1 MNKLFL
7 LLSLIN
13 SKINIKNIEYP
24 ACRNCIHFKPTYYDT
39 NFNSIFNTCDKFG
52 EKDII
57 SDKISYEYANSCRND
72 EDKCG
77 LEGKEFI
84 EEKNINL
91 KILKHKIISS
101 IPNTMIII
109 SYILFF
115 LEIILLL
122 KK

>member
-1 MNKLFL
+1 MNKLFF

-24 ACRNCIHFKPTYYDT
+24 ACKNCVHFKPRYYDT
-39 NFNSIFNTCDKFG
+39 DFNSIFNRCDKFG

-57 SDKISYEYANSCRND
+57 SDEISYKYADSCRDD
-72 EDKCG
+72 ENKCG

-91 KILKHKIISS
+91 KILKHKIISN

-115 LEIILLL
+115 FEIILSL